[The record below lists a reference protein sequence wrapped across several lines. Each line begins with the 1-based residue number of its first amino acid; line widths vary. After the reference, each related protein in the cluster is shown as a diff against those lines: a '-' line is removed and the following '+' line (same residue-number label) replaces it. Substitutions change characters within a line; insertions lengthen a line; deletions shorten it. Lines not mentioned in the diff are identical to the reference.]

1 MSTTF
6 LSDAN
11 KWVIDLFDMKV
22 LPDPR
27 NRIKTFVTYAFYTS
41 NWQTVCLREL
51 CSFLFRHIINP
62 RKIWKKCGSS
72 ILVIGLSNRP
82 SHEVD
87 IFPISLY
94 QSEKPFVYGEFS
106 FLKSVWMI
114 ALKKP
119 CRASCVG
126 VQACEE
132 FVFAQ
137 FFSWGY
143 RLNNIE
149 SCHYI
154 LW

>member
-1 MSTTF
+1 MITWKYCQVMQQDRRF
-6 LSDAN
+6 LQIKPFCNQYVS
-11 KWVIDLFDMKV
+11 FDESI
-22 LPDPR
+22 L
-27 NRIKTFVTYAFYTS
+27 
-41 NWQTVCLREL
+41 QTNNCLL
-51 CSFLFRHIINP
+51 KKYYCLLNP

-106 FLKSVWMI
+106 FFKSVWMI

-126 VQACEE
+126 VQVCEE
-132 FVFAQ
+132 FVFPQ

-143 RLNNIE
+143 MVNHIE

>member
-1 MSTTF
+1 MITWNYCQVMQQNRRF
-6 LSDAN
+6 LQIKLYVS
-11 KWVIDLFDMKV
+11 FDESI
-22 LPDPR
+22 L
-27 NRIKTFVTYAFYTS
+27 
-41 NWQTVCLREL
+41 QTNNCLL
-51 CSFLFRHIINP
+51 KKYYCLLNP

-82 SHEVD
+82 SHEFD
-87 IFPISLY
+87 IFPSSLY
-94 QSEKPFVYGEFS
+94 QSEKPFVYGEFI
-106 FLKSVWMI
+106 FFKNLAVWMI

-132 FVFAQ
+132 FVFLQ

-143 RLNNIE
+143 RLNHIE
-149 SCHYI
+149 SCNYI